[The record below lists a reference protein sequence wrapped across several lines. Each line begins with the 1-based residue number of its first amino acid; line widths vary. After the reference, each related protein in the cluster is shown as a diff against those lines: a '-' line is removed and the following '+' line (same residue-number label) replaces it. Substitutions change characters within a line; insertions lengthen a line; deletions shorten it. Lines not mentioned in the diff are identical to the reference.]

1 MDPDFWAKAHGA
13 STHLPLALAMC
24 SWGFDAVGFGLSAWP
39 AARQL
44 NVAGYWTMIV
54 GALGTVPAVV
64 SGLMLTKG
72 EMLGHDVLLFH
83 HLFVWPAYALLVGL
97 ATWRAYVGVTAS
109 RRAFAGYLT
118 VAFVAAGLLAGAG
131 YWGGELLLGG
141 A

>member
-1 MDPDFWAKAHGA
+1 MDPAFWAKAHGA

-24 SWGFDAVGFGLSAWP
+24 SWGFDAAGFVLISWP
-39 AARQL
+39 VARQFS
-44 NVAGYWTMIV
+44 VVGYWTMLV
-54 GALGTVPAVV
+54 GAMGTVPAVV

-72 EMLGHDVLLFH
+72 EMMGHDVLLFH

-97 ATWRAYVGVTAS
+97 ATWRWSVGVMAA

-141 A
+141 T